1 MPTQTLPPFPPGPYR
16 YQRSTNGLDDTVD
29 VYAPG
34 IENFLFSVP
43 FSDEADQAEA
53 LARVFTASPS
63 LLSACKLA
71 LAAMEAALEAHDPQA
86 RTQIEWEAEPLATLR
101 AAIREA
107 EAPLDPLFAY
117 LDANSIK
124 FEEFGCFVSL
134 SEDNRTIYWCP
145 ALADGRPEPAD
156 YFDTRHMNWGE
167 VTAPVP
173 GFLDKVNSLFG
184 TAFQPGQFAG
194 R

>member
-1 MPTQTLPPFPPGPYR
+1 VTTQALPPFPPGPYR
-16 YQRSTNGLDDTVD
+16 YRRSTNGLDDTVD
-29 VYAPG
+29 VYADG
-34 IENFLFSVP
+34 IEQFLFSIP

-53 LARVFTASPS
+53 LARLFTASPK

-71 LAAMEAALEAHDPQA
+71 LAAMEAALEAEDPQA

-107 EAPLDPLFAY
+107 EPPLDPLLAF
-117 LDANSIK
+117 LDGNS
-124 FEEFGCFVSL
+124 FCLDGFGCFVSL
-134 SEDNRTIYWCP
+134 SADGKTIYECS
-145 ALADGRPEPAD
+145 AMADGSPESNEGNA
-156 YFDTRHMNWGE
+156 RHMNWRE

-173 GFLDKVNSLFG
+173 EFLDKVNSLYG
-184 TAFQPGQFAG
+184 TAFQPDQFAG

>member
-1 MPTQTLPPFPPGPYR
+1 MTIPLLSLIPPGPYR

-29 VYAPG
+29 VYADGFDQMLVSIPYC
-34 IENFLFSVP
+34 
-43 FSDEADQAEA
+43 DEADQAEA
-53 LARVFTASPS
+53 VARLFTASPK

-71 LAAMEAALEAHDPQA
+71 LATMEAALEADDPQA
-86 RTQIEWEAEPLATLR
+86 CTQMEWEAEPLVTLR
-101 AAIREA
+101 AAIKEA

-124 FEEFGCFVSL
+124 LEEFGCFVSL
-134 SEDNRTIYWCP
+134 SEDSRTIYWCP
-145 ALADGRPEPAD
+145 AFADGRPEPAD
-156 YFDTRHMNWGE
+156 YFDARHMNWGE

-173 GFLDKVNSLFG
+173 GFLDKVNALYG
-184 TAFQPGQFAG
+184 TAFQPDQFAG

>member
-1 MPTQTLPPFPPGPYR
+1 MTTIPPLPPGPYR

-34 IENFLFSVP
+34 IEHFLFSIP

-53 LARVFTASPS
+53 LARLFVASPK

-71 LAAMEAALEAHDPQA
+71 LAAMEAALESDDPQA
-86 RTQIEWEAEPLATLR
+86 RTHIEWESEPLATVR

-117 LDANSIK
+117 LDANSIML
-124 FEEFGCFVSL
+124 EEFGCFVSL
-134 SEDNRTIYWCP
+134 SEDSTTIYWCP
-145 ALADGRPEPAD
+145 ALADGLPEPAD
-156 YFDTRHMNWGE
+156 YFDARHMNWGE

-173 GFLDKVNSLFG
+173 GFLEKVNSLFG
-184 TAFQPGQFAG
+184 TSFHPAQFAG